1 MELPLFPPLL
11 LVLVEL
17 PAPPELT
24 EPFWNKIYAIFIK
37 FLLDL
42 KALYCSDQAS
52 ITSTIAICAIEV
64 AVRGRQAPLSVS
76 LVQHLVVVR
85 PEVPLAALRPP
96 VGQFLPV
103 AHRPLPVALAA
114 AAGLAVPAVPESEPR

>member
-1 MELPLFPPLL
+1 M
-11 LVLVEL
+11 
-17 PAPPELT
+17 
-24 EPFWNKIYAIFIK
+24 N
-37 FLLDL
+37 
-42 KALYCSDQAS
+42 
-52 ITSTIAICAIEV
+52 ITSTIVNALEV

-103 AHRPLPVALAA
+103 AHRPLPVALSA
-114 AAGLAVPAVPESEPR
+114 AAGLAVPAVPESWARSVQINFLTRFNQ